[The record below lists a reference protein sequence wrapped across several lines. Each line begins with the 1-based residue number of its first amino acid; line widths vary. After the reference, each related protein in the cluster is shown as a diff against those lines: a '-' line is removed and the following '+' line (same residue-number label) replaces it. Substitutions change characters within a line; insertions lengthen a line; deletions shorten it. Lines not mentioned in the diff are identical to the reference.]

1 MILDAFSLT
10 DRVAIVTG
18 AGRGLGA
25 AIALGFA
32 EAGADVVICARTQSQ
47 LDEVSKAVEATGR
60 RAFALCM
67 NSAAAGAA
75 ETLVAAA
82 EKEFGRLDI
91 VVNNV
96 GGTMPTP
103 FLDTTPKMFNEAF
116 MFNVTTAF
124 SLTQQAT
131 PLLLRSPGASV
142 INITSTMGRVR
153 DRGYVAYGTA
163 KAALIHMTHLLAADL
178 APRIRVNAISPG
190 SIATSALEIVSGS
203 PELKAELESKTPLAR
218 IGVPEEIAAAALY
231 LASDAAAYV
240 TGKVLDVDG
249 GIEAANL
256 SMKLPDL
263 ASPEG

>member
-1 MILDAFSLT
+1 MILDAFKLT

-25 AIALGFA
+25 ASAIAFA
-32 EAGADVVICARTQSQ
+32 EAGADVVISARTQAQ
-47 LDEVSKAVEATGR
+47 LDEVSAAVAATGR
-60 RAFALCM
+60 RAVTLALDAM
-67 NSAAAGAA
+67 DPASPAA
-75 ETLVAAA
+75 LVAAA
-82 EKEFGRLDI
+82 EKEFGRIDI

-96 GGTMPTP
+96 GGTMPKP
-103 FLDTTPKMFNEAF
+103 FLDTSPRFFNEAF
-116 MFNVTTAF
+116 AFNVTTAF
-124 SLTQQAT
+124 TLTQLAV
-131 PLLLRSPGASV
+131 PLLLKSPGASV

-153 DRGYVAYGTA
+153 ERGYVAYGTA
-163 KAALIHMTHLLAADL
+163 KAALIHMTELLAADL
-178 APRIRVNAISPG
+178 APLIRVNAISPG

-203 PELKAELESKTPLAR
+203 PELKAELESKTPLGR

-256 SMKLPDL
+256 SMGLPDL
-263 ASPEG
+263 QP

>member
-32 EAGADVVICARTQSQ
+32 EAGADVVICARTREQ

-60 RAFALCM
+60 RAVALALNFA
-67 NSAAAGAA
+67 AEGAA
-75 ETLVAAA
+75 EQLVAAA

-116 MFNVTTAF
+116 QFNVTTAF
-124 SLTQQAT
+124 TLTQLAT

-218 IGVPEEIAAAALY
+218 IGVPADIAAAALY
-231 LASDAAAYV
+231 LASDAASYV

-263 ASPEG
+263 AP

>member
-1 MILDAFSLT
+1 MILDAFKLT

-25 AIALGFA
+25 AIAIGFA
-32 EAGADVVICARTQSQ
+32 EAGADVVISARTQSQ
-47 LDEVSKAVEATGR
+47 LDEVSMAVEAAGR
-60 RAFALCM
+60 RAVALCLD
-67 NSAAAGAA
+67 SADPDAPGQ
-75 ETLVAAA
+75 LVAAA

-96 GGTMPTP
+96 GGTMPMP
-103 FLDTTPKMFNEAF
+103 FLDTTPKVFNEAF
-116 MFNVTTAF
+116 SFNVTTAF
-124 SLTQQAT
+124 ALTQQAT

-153 DRGYVAYGTA
+153 DRGFVAYGTA

-190 SIATSALEIVSGS
+190 SIATSALEIVTGS

-218 IGVPEEIAAAALY
+218 IGLPEEIAAAALY

-256 SMKLPDL
+256 SMQLPDL
-263 ASPEG
+263 V

>member
-1 MILDAFSLT
+1 M
-10 DRVAIVTG
+10 
-18 AGRGLGA
+18 
-25 AIALGFA
+25 
-32 EAGADVVICARTQSQ
+32 ICARTQSQ
-47 LDEVSKAVEATGR
+47 LDEVSKAVEAAGR
-60 RAFALCM
+60 RAVALCL
-67 NSAAAGAA
+67 NAAAHDTPAA
-75 ETLVAAA
+75 LVAAA

-96 GGTMPTP
+96 GGSMPTP

-116 MFNVTTAF
+116 QFNVTTAF

-203 PELKAELESKTPLAR
+203 PELKAELESKTPLGR
-218 IGVPEEIAAAALY
+218 IGVPEG
-231 LASDAAAYV
+231 DR
-240 TGKVLDVDG
+240 DG
-249 GIEAANL
+249 GALPRFGRGRVRHRQGARRRRRDRGRQPQHETARPRTLTQLLKL
-256 SMKLPDL
+256 SSASRQPRPDDD
-263 ASPEG
+263 AGSTS

>member
-1 MILDAFSLT
+1 MIFDAFKLT

-25 AIALGFA
+25 AIATGFA
-32 EAGADVVICARTQSQ
+32 EAGADVVISARTQSQ
-47 LDEVSKAVEATGR
+47 LDEVAEAVAAAGR
-60 RAFALCM
+60 RAVTLPLDATDPASAEALVK
-67 NSAAAGAA
+67 AA
-75 ETLVAAA
+75 EQ
-82 EKEFGRLDI
+82 EFGRIDI

-96 GGTMPTP
+96 GGSLPAP
-103 FLDTTPKMFNEAF
+103 FMDTTPMTFNQAF
-116 MFNVTTAF
+116 QFNVTTAF
-124 SLTQQAT
+124 TLTQLAV
-131 PLLLRSPGASV
+131 PSLLKSPAASV

-153 DRGYVAYGTA
+153 ERGYVAYGTA
-163 KAALIHMTHLLAADL
+163 KAALIHMTELLAADL

-203 PELKAELESKTPLAR
+203 EELKAELESKTPLGR
-218 IGVPEEIAAAALY
+218 IGAPWEIATAALY

-240 TGKVLDVDG
+240 TGKVIDVDG

-263 ASPEG
+263 AP

>member
-1 MILDAFSLT
+1 
-10 DRVAIVTG
+10 
-18 AGRGLGA
+18 
-25 AIALGFA
+25 
-32 EAGADVVICARTQSQ
+32 
-47 LDEVSKAVEATGR
+47 
-60 RAFALCM
+60 
-67 NSAAAGAA
+67 
-75 ETLVAAA
+75 
-82 EKEFGRLDI
+82 
-91 VVNNV
+91 
-96 GGTMPTP
+96 MPTP

-131 PLLLRSPGASV
+131 PLLLRSPAASV

-263 ASPEG
+263 TP